1 MTMRILAAIALF
13 VSCVVSVAVAQEA
26 APELPT
32 VPRPRTLVLEPHTI
46 EGLAETLLAG
56 KLVVPENR
64 DKPNDRK
71 ITLHIVVVPALTDG
85 IKEAPLFDLAGGP
98 GLAASGAASWY
109 AADSTGYR
117 ATRDIVLV
125 DQRGTGQSNPL
136 RCPDLETVSKLGRM
150 YDPARVRRC
159 RDELAQHADLSQ
171 YGTLNAVHDLEA
183 VRVAMGFEKIDL
195 TGLSYGTIVAQTYMR
210 EYPHNVRC
218 AVLTGT
224 VPIDEKLPLHYAR
237 TADDVL
243 QKLIDDCERDP
254 QCDAS
259 FPSLRG
265 ECRDLLASFD
275 AGPLGAVYHDSLD
288 TRLVTLERGPFC
300 EALRTLLMTTPMQRR
315 VPFLIHRAARGDFY
329 PFFGVVS
336 PDSGDAS
343 PFAEGMYL
351 SVTCP
356 EATQRISI
364 DEIEIETAGTFAG
377 RYRVEEQ
384 VGACNEWGLSPLS
397 EEALTPVS
405 ASIPTLLIAGGM
417 DYVTPVAWAQQVSSR
432 LTDSRVV
439 VIDYLGH
446 FPDGVANMGCLDDL
460 IRAFLRAGTTVGLDI
475 SCVETMTPPPF
486 AVE

>member
-1 MTMRILAAIALF
+1 MSFFRTGFTIVATLCGATLAF
-13 VSCVVSVAVAQEA
+13 AQEP

-32 VPRPRTLVLEPHTI
+32 VPRPRTLALEPYTI
-46 EGLAETLLAG
+46 EGFAETLLAG

-64 DKPNDRK
+64 EQPNGRK

-85 IKEAPLFDLAGGP
+85 IKGPPLFDLAGGP
-98 GLAASGAASWY
+98 GLPATGGATWY

-125 DQRGTGQSNPL
+125 DQRGTGESNPL
-136 RCPDLETVSKLGRM
+136 RCPELETVSKFGRM
-150 YDPARVRRC
+150 YDPAHVRRC
-159 RDELAQHADLSQ
+159 RDELAKNADLSQ

-183 VRVAMGFEKIDL
+183 VRIAMGYEKIDL

-224 VPIDEKLPLHYAR
+224 VPIDEKLPLHFAR
-237 TADDVL
+237 TSDDVL

-254 QCDAS
+254 LCDQS

-265 ECRDLLASFD
+265 EWRDLLASFD

-288 TRLVTLERGPFC
+288 TRLVSLERGPFC
-300 EALRTLLMTTPMQRR
+300 EAFRTLLMTTSMQRR

-336 PDSGDAS
+336 PDSGNPS

-356 EATQRISI
+356 EATQRITS
-364 DEIEIETAGTFAG
+364 DEIENESAGTFLG
-377 RYRVEEQ
+377 RHRVDEQ
-384 VGACNEWGLSPLS
+384 VGACNEWGLAPRSDESL
-397 EEALTPVS
+397 APVS

-446 FPDGVANMGCLDDL
+446 FPDGLANMECLDDL
-460 IRAFLRAGTTVGLDI
+460 IRAFLRAGTTAGLDI